1 MAMPIGGGGL
11 SFQQAMA
18 IVQSNPEQFAGIPPA
33 IAAMQLVSQAQQT
46 SPPPVQVTP
55 DNPAPVQPG
64 IEIEAPPPPPMP
76 MPMPPPPMPPP
87 PPAMAE
93 DYRAQDGLRAA
104 LERGKQTADISG
116 SEGDDVLMGA
126 ARKDTLN
133 KAAPDAAAAPP
144 PKSYNDLLEAAK
156 TTAQGR
162 QKGFEETAVDPA
174 MAAILKARGERT
186 DKELSEVDTDKKQQ
200 MWMAV
205 MLAGAKMAQSQSPYF
220 ASALGAGLEAGALG
234 LNKAKAEAAERKAR
248 LLDKKEDNAIAGI
261 TAKERAE
268 DKARAKYKDVQ
279 AEAVADVKAPLDY
292 EDAQLKIKAAQQL
305 LELQPQRVQAELTN
319 ASANMLS
326 SQAGM
331 LRAKEDIRKGQVEG
345 NIPTGAATAL
355 NAKLDYA
362 GKLLAQA
369 NESGDDTMKSQAVTL
384 GAAAIAEWNGYK
396 RPGASSTPPAGAVR
410 LVGKKG

>member
-64 IEIEAPPPPPMP
+64 VEIEAPPPPPQP
-76 MPMPPPPMPPP
+76 MPMPPPQPMPPP

-126 ARKDTLN
+126 ARKDKL
-133 KAAPDAAAAPP
+133 DAAAAPP
-144 PKSYNDLLEAAK
+144 PKSYKELIEAAT
-156 TTAQGR
+156 TTAKER

-248 LLDKKEDNAIAGI
+248 LLDKKEENAIAGI
-261 TAKERAE
+261 TARERAE
-268 DKARAKYKDVQ
+268 DKARAKYKDIQ
-279 AEAVADVKAPLDY
+279 AEAAADVKAPLDY
-292 EDAQLKIKAAQQL
+292 EKANLEIKSAQQL
-305 LELQPQRVQAELTN
+305 LELKPQEVKAQLMN

-396 RPGASSTPPAGAVR
+396 RPGASSTPPPGAVR
-410 LVGKKG
+410 LKTR